1 MNSNANNI
9 AKCNADSTV
18 LTAVSFVLL
27 LATIVFSYYLRKFGL
42 NLADESYQ
50 ALNSLDYKTSPLA
63 PLTAIWDHFTNALCG
78 YNLLKMRYIAWTYNI
93 LAILLAG
100 TFLYCKTKRKN
111 LSIVTCA
118 AIVLL
123 SAIDEQFSLIGWDRQ
138 TTLLLTII
146 TIQLLTLGKHK
157 IVTEILFL
165 ALASAILILCRVP
178 NVAVMPVAAVVLLF
192 QKRYTIK
199 SRIMFA
205 ALYTAAVIVMVY
217 LAIIMMYGSI
227 SSYIGYIKANIPSD
241 HSFQTLFRC
250 FLGNCYNASSTI
262 YMAFLSCI
270 ISITFIRKT
279 WAKIAFFIV
288 AVLLIDHYNSISGTT
303 VYWFAIL
310 FFAEL
315 SAVYSL
321 WQRKEYAA
329 LMNVTLLIAISFVPI
344 AGSNVGFT
352 KYYIYPAVPLLL
364 ALYSPKINS
373 GYKLGLSAAIVS
385 FVWSTLVSACF
396 HTFQDKGYPD
406 LSIEMQTSPVSG
418 IYTCSE
424 RAEYLNTIF
433 QKTKDYSE
441 KEVIVLAPRFCRYL
455 FEWKYAYR
463 NDYLRHNWDENDFF
477 NDEKYVKYIAN
488 KIALQK
494 NITVLYIYKGEGA
507 YYRNEQVFDTKI
519 ARFLTNSLSLQF
531 RNDYFAIF
539 TKDGTN

>member
-1 MNSNANNI
+1 MNRNVNNI
-9 AKCNADSTV
+9 AKCNAVSTFV
-18 LTAVSFVLL
+18 TATLCVLL
-27 LATIVFSYYLRKFGL
+27 LASIVFSYYLRKYGL

-50 ALNSLDYKTSPLA
+50 VLNSSDYLQSPLA
-63 PLTAIWDHFTNALCG
+63 PLTAYLDSITNKFCG

-100 TFLYCKTKRKN
+100 AFLYCKTKRKN
-111 LSIVTCA
+111 FTIVTCT
-118 AIVLL
+118 AIVFL
-123 SAIDEQFSLIGWDRQ
+123 SAIDEQFTLIGWDRQ
-138 TTLLLTII
+138 TTLFLTII
-146 TIQLLTLGKHK
+146 TLQLLSLGKHYA
-157 IVTEILFL
+157 ITEILFL
-165 ALASAILILCRVP
+165 ALTSALLILCRVP
-178 NVAVMPVAAVVLLF
+178 NIAIIPIAIIVILF
-192 QKRYTIK
+192 QKPYPLK
-199 SRIMFA
+199 LRITFS
-205 ALYTAAVIVMVY
+205 ALYIVTTITIVF
-217 LAIIMMYGSI
+217 LTLTVMYGGI
-227 SSYIGYIKANIPSD
+227 SSYIGYFRANILSNHD
-241 HSFQTLFRC
+241 FHTLFRC

-262 YMAFLSCI
+262 YMTFLSCI

-279 WAKIAFFIV
+279 WAKIVFFIA
-288 AVLLIDHYNSISGTT
+288 AVLLIDHYNSISCTT

-373 GYKLGLSAAIVS
+373 GYKLGLSAAIVP

-441 KEVIVLAPRFCRYL
+441 KEIIVLAPRFCRYF

-507 YYRNEQVFDTKI
+507 YYRHEQVFDTKI

-531 RNDYFAIF
+531 RNDYFAVF
-539 TKDGTN
+539 TKDGTK